1 MSATIE
7 IALLPPLSRCKVQLN
22 LASGPGKNHE
32 NCKKCPTRPD
42 RRRAECAYF
51 DAAFT
56 IARMPALIAT
66 GRSDHAAMTAARS
79 GGNSGDP

>member
-7 IALLPPLSRCKVQLN
+7 SALLPPLSRCKVQLN

-32 NCKKCPTRPD
+32 NCKKRPTRPD

-56 IARMPALIAT
+56 IATMPARIAS
-66 GRSDHAAMTAARS
+66 GRSDQAATMAARS
-79 GGNSGDP
+79 LVA